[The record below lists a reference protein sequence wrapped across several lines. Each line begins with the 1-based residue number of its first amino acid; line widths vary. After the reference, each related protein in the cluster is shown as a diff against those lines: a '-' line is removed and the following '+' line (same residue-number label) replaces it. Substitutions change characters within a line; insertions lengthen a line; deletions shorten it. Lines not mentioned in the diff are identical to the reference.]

1 MVASCGSGLV
11 RAAGSE
17 SQRECQTV
25 SRPVQLVGMILM
37 GLIGVLFIAD
47 LAVAMPFRR
56 VNPMLDVAMAVAS
69 VIVTYLLWSLGPN
82 RR

>member
-1 MVASCGSGLV
+1 MVASPGSGLAW
-11 RAAGSE
+11 AAGSE
-17 SQRECQTV
+17 RRREFQTV

-37 GLIGVLFIAD
+37 GLIGVLFLAD
-47 LAVAMPFRR
+47 LAVAVPFRR

-69 VIVTYLLWSLGPN
+69 VIVTYLLWSLGPK